1 MGSRHG
7 ALIAPDYI
15 MISSADLDQ
24 PRLTK
29 VFSFSLPSFLSRLTC
44 VPINLNYTMDYNQFS
59 VTILSFRNT
68 HTTTGIIYGQTQ
80 TVISI
85 IR

>member
-59 VTILSFRNT
+59 VTILSKHART
-68 HTTTGIIYGQTQ
+68 LLQVLYTQTQ